1 MEALFQ
7 NVETVQQQKSK
18 AYKKTKDIDALC
30 PTNNSFKWILLPVSR
45 YDTDKFL
52 KIEIVGKM
60 WFSNLALQHVFSKA
74 LVL

>member
-30 PTNNSFKWILLPVSR
+30 PTNNSPKWILLPVSR
-45 YDTDKFL
+45 YDWKFL

-60 WFSNLALQHVFSKA
+60 WFSNLALQHVFPKR
-74 LVL
+74 